1 MKPEPPLEEDQV
13 PPSHAAGAYGFSRNE
28 LRALVVFGLL
38 AGGWT
43 ACQWF
48 ERRSSAQVPSW
59 IIEDVQVGPSSAG
72 DSTGQ
77 VRRVSASPTVRRAP
91 RVERTDGRDPG
102 HALVDLNTA
111 GPRELTRLPGI
122 GPELASRIIAE
133 REKNGPYASLLDF
146 QRVRGIGP
154 KKAAM
159 LAGWVS
165 FSRTDIPASTDTSGH
180 KP

>member
-1 MKPEPPLEEDQV
+1 MQPDPSPEENHLPPE
-13 PPSHAAGAYGFSRNE
+13 HAAGAYGFSRNE

-48 ERRSSAQVPSW
+48 ERRSSGQVPSW
-59 IIEDVQVGPSSAG
+59 VMEDIQLDPSSMADSAG
-72 DSTGQ
+72 Q
-77 VRRVSASPTVRRAP
+77 RRRVTSVPAAGRAARSESA
-91 RVERTDGRDPG
+91 DPG
-102 HALVDLNTA
+102 HVLVDINTA
-111 GPRELTRLPGI
+111 GRRELMRLPGI
-122 GPELASRIIAE
+122 GSELAARIISE
-133 REKNGPYASLLDF
+133 REQNGPYANLLDF

-159 LAGWVS
+159 LAGWLS
-165 FSRTDIPASTDTSGH
+165 FSRTSATAGDTAAP